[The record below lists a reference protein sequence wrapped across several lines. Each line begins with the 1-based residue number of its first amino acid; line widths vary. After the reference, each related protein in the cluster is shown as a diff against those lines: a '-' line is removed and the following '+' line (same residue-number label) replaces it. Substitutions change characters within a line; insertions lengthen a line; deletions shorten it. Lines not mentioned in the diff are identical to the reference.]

1 MRQTNPYARIA
12 AIVSRIPLD
21 VASREMAAAFR
32 SEIAA
37 LERLPGA
44 SQDEVL
50 EGVRRSLLRWWRWLV
65 LGAAPPDE
73 EFESLRAWARA
84 RAGEGV
90 RLEDLLRAFGIGAQV
105 GWELLRRHARSDE
118 HDVLLDA
125 AGLLMR
131 YVDRLSAV
139 VADTY
144 LAERDL
150 LLSEEERQARDLL
163 ERLSRGDAAPLDLRD
178 RELAE
183 RLGVTV
189 EAAYA
194 PFVVVLPG
202 QPLRRH
208 AALAARLR
216 RGGWK
221 LAVTDGA
228 RVVGLTGAS
237 RPLDLAALRE
247 GPEVLLATAPA
258 ALRGGPLADARRDVA
273 ALAEH
278 GCRARLR
285 GLLRAEEHPVEL
297 LVARS
302 PGPAARLRAR
312 VLGPLATP
320 DHEELL
326 RTLRAFV
333 AHHYDRA
340 ATSEALHV
348 HRNTL
353 GYRLRRIE
361 RLTGLDLTTARDLAC
376 VYLALES
383 DSGPRSGPSPGEPVT
398 PERPPAP

>member
-1 MRQTNPYARIA
+1 MQQTSPYTRIA
-12 AIVSRIPLD
+12 AIVSRIPLE

-32 SEIAA
+32 AEVAA

-44 SQDEVL
+44 SQDDVL

-65 LGAAPPDE
+65 LGSAPPDE
-73 EFESLRAWARA
+73 EFEPLRVWARA
-84 RAGEGV
+84 RASEGV
-90 RLEDLLRAFGIGAQV
+90 RLEELLRVFGIGGQV
-105 GWELLRRHARSDE
+105 GWELLRRHARPDE
-118 HDVLLDA
+118 RDALLDA
-125 AGLLMR
+125 AGLLLR

-144 LAERDL
+144 LAERDV

-163 ERLSRGDAAPLDLRD
+163 ERLGRGDGAPLDLHD

-183 RLGVTV
+183 RLGVTL

-216 RGGWK
+216 RQGWK
-221 LAVTDGA
+221 LAVTDGT
-228 RVVGLTGAS
+228 RVVGLTAAS
-237 RPLDLAALRE
+237 RPLDLADLGE
-247 GPEVLLATAPA
+247 GPEVLLVTAPA
-258 ALRGGPLADARRDVA
+258 APRGGALADAREDVA
-273 ALAEH
+273 ALAAY
-278 GCRARLR
+278 GGQAGLR
-285 GLLRAEEHPVEL
+285 GRLRAEEHPIEL
-297 LVARS
+297 LLARS
-302 PGPAARLRAR
+302 PGPAARLRAK
-312 VLGPLATP
+312 VLDPLAAP
-320 DHEELL
+320 EHEELL

-353 GYRLRRIE
+353 AYRLRRIE

-376 VYLALES
+376 AYLAVGVAAC
-383 DSGPRSGPSPGEPVT
+383 DVPVRRAR
-398 PERPPAP
+398 RPTELSEA

>member
-1 MRQTNPYARIA
+1 
-12 AIVSRIPLD
+12 
-21 VASREMAAAFR
+21 MAAAFR

-44 SQDEVL
+44 SQDDVL
-50 EGVRRSLLRWWRWLV
+50 EGVRRSLLRWWRWLI
-65 LGAAPPDE
+65 LGVAPPDE
-73 EFESLRAWARA
+73 EFAPLRAWARA

-90 RLEDLLRAFGIGAQV
+90 RLEDLLRAFGIGGQV
-105 GWELLRRHARSDE
+105 GWELIRRHARADE
-118 HDVLLDA
+118 HDALLDA

-131 YVDRLSAV
+131 YVDRISAV

-163 ERLSRGDAAPLDLRD
+163 ERLTRGDAAPLDLGD

-189 EAAYA
+189 EEAYA
-194 PFVVVLPG
+194 PFVVLLPG

-216 RGGWK
+216 RRGWK

-228 RVVGLTGAS
+228 RVVGLTSAT
-237 RPLDLAALRE
+237 RPLDVADLGE
-247 GPEVLLATAPA
+247 GPDVLLVTASA
-258 ALRGGPLADARRDVA
+258 APRDDAALADAREDVA

-278 GCRARLR
+278 GWRAGLR
-285 GLLRAEEHPVEL
+285 GRLRAEEHPVEL

-312 VLGPLATP
+312 VLWPLAAP

-333 AHHYDRA
+333 AHQYDRA

-353 GYRLRRIE
+353 AYRLRRIE
-361 RLTGLDLTTARDLAC
+361 RLTGLDLTTARDLAG
-376 VYLALES
+376 VYLAVAS
-383 DSGPRSGPSPGEPVT
+383 TPSPGPGPGGPAT
-398 PERPPAP
+398 SERRPQP

>member
-1 MRQTNPYARIA
+1 MRQVNPYARIA
-12 AIVSRIPLD
+12 AIVARIPLD

-32 SEIAA
+32 SEVAA

-44 SQDEVL
+44 SQEDVL

-73 EFESLRAWARA
+73 EFEPLRAWARA

-90 RLEDLLRAFGIGAQV
+90 RLEDLLRVFGIGGQV
-105 GWELLRRHARSDE
+105 GWELLRRHARADE
-118 HDVLLDA
+118 QEALLDA
-125 AGLLMR
+125 AGLLLR

-144 LAERDL
+144 MAERDL

-163 ERLSRGDAAPLDLRD
+163 ERLGRGDAGPLDLHD
-178 RELAE
+178 QELAE
-183 RLGVTV
+183 RLGVPLE
-189 EAAYA
+189 EAWA
-194 PFVVVLPG
+194 PFVVVLSG

-216 RGGWK
+216 RRGWK

-228 RVVGLTGAS
+228 RVVGLTAAS
-237 RPLDLAALRE
+237 RPLDLADLGE
-247 GPEVLLATAPA
+247 GPEVLLVTAPA
-258 ALRGGPLADARRDVA
+258 APRHGGALADAREDVA
-273 ALAEH
+273 ALAAY
-278 GCRARLR
+278 GCEAGLR
-285 GLLRAEEHPVEL
+285 GHLRAEERPVEL
-297 LVARS
+297 LLARS

-312 VLGPLATP
+312 VLGPLAAP
-320 DHEELL
+320 EHEELR

-353 GYRLRRIE
+353 AYRLRRIE

-376 VYLALES
+376 VYLAVGLAS
-383 DSGPRSGPSPGEPVT
+383 QPRQAAGHAAAGPAA
-398 PERPPAP
+398 PPA